1 MNTERLYEFFV
12 LSHVLNYTRAA
23 KALYIS
29 QPILTRHIQALEA
42 ELGVPLFRRTTHGV
56 TLTEA
61 GRLLSNQAEGLLE
74 KCDRALSLMRERNM
88 PVQGSVRIACELE
101 ISYAAQ
107 IREFTARFSE
117 RYPDIEL
124 VFDVI
129 AENTPPSLC
138 TRYDLVF
145 TPCEYAQLPTGVVRR
160 LIYSHGTYAVLP
172 PGHALMTK
180 SLIALHQLAGET
192 LIVPYAWEPFGPYA
206 RNWLLAEKS
215 TRGRIGC
222 IKAPNLM
229 TALFLVSTGRG
240 IVIAPRHVR
249 NMVTKDTFV
258 IGISDRDCRFN
269 EYVYYNESA
278 ENGAARLFFEEFRAE
293 YIREQA

>member
-1 MNTERLYEFFV
+1 MNTERLYEFLV
-12 LSHVLNYTRAA
+12 LSRVLNYSRAA

-29 QPILTRHIQALEA
+29 QPILTRHIQDLES
-42 ELGVPLFRRTTHGV
+42 ELGVPLFRRTTHG
-56 TLTEA
+56 TALTEA
-61 GRLLSNQAEGLLE
+61 GRLLSKQADGILE
-74 KCDRALSLMRERNM
+74 KCDRALSLMRVQNL
-88 PVQGSVRIACELE
+88 PVKGRVRIACELE
-101 ISYAAQ
+101 ISYASQ
-107 IREFTARFSE
+107 IREFTARFME

-124 VFDVI
+124 DFDVI

-138 TRYDLVF
+138 SRYDLVF
-145 TPCEYAQLPTGVVRR
+145 TPCEYAQMPAGVKRK

-249 NMVTKDTFV
+249 NMVTPDTFV
-258 IGISDRDCRFN
+258 IGISDRDCLFN
-269 EYVYYNESA
+269 EYVYYNETDQ
-278 ENGAARLFFEEFRAE
+278 NGAARLFYEEFKAE
-293 YIREQA
+293 YIREQE

>member
-1 MNTERLYEFFV
+1 MNTERLYEFLV

-101 ISYAAQ
+101 ISCAAQ

-145 TPCEYAQLPTGVVRR
+145 KPCEYAQLPTGVVRR
-160 LIYSHGTYAVLP
+160 LIYSHGTSSPQGAV
-172 PGHALMTK
+172 
-180 SLIALHQLAGET
+180 
-192 LIVPYAWEPFGPYA
+192 
-206 RNWLLAEKS
+206 
-215 TRGRIGC
+215 
-222 IKAPNLM
+222 
-229 TALFLVSTGRG
+229 
-240 IVIAPRHVR
+240 
-249 NMVTKDTFV
+249 
-258 IGISDRDCRFN
+258 
-269 EYVYYNESA
+269 
-278 ENGAARLFFEEFRAE
+278 
-293 YIREQA
+293 

>member
-1 MNTERLYEFFV
+1 M
-12 LSHVLNYTRAA
+12 
-23 KALYIS
+23 
-29 QPILTRHIQALEA
+29 
-42 ELGVPLFRRTTHGV
+42 PLFRRTTHGV

-145 TPCEYAQLPTGVVRR
+145 TPANMPNCQRASCGGSYTVTAPMPSCRR
-160 LIYSHGTYAVLP
+160 A
-172 PGHALMTK
+172 
-180 SLIALHQLAGET
+180 
-192 LIVPYAWEPFGPYA
+192 
-206 RNWLLAEKS
+206 
-215 TRGRIGC
+215 TR
-222 IKAPNLM
+222 L
-229 TALFLVSTGRG
+229 
-240 IVIAPRHVR
+240 
-249 NMVTKDTFV
+249 
-258 IGISDRDCRFN
+258 
-269 EYVYYNESA
+269 
-278 ENGAARLFFEEFRAE
+278 
-293 YIREQA
+293 

>member
-1 MNTERLYEFFV
+1 MNTERLYEFLV
-12 LSHVLNYTRAA
+12 LSRVLNYSRAA

-42 ELGVPLFRRTTHGV
+42 ELGVPLFKRSTHGV
-56 TLTEA
+56 ALTEA
-61 GRLLSNQAEGLLE
+61 GRLLSNQAEALLE
-74 KCDRALSLMRERNM
+74 KCDRALSLTRAQNL
-88 PVQGSVRIACELE
+88 PVRGSVRIASELE
-101 ISYAAQ
+101 ISYASQ
-107 IREFTARFSE
+107 IREFTARFME

-124 VFDVI
+124 EFEVV
-129 AENTPPSLC
+129 AENTPPSMC

-145 TPCEYAQLPTGVVRR
+145 TPCEYAQLPLGVTRR

-172 PGHALMTK
+172 PGHRLMTK

-192 LIVPYAWEPFGPYA
+192 LIVPFAWEPFGPYA

-222 IKAPNLM
+222 IKAPNIM
-229 TALFLVSTGRG
+229 TALFLVSPGRG

-269 EYVYYNESA
+269 EYVYYNEA
-278 ENGAARLFFEEFRAE
+278 AQNGAARLFYEEFRSE
-293 YIREQA
+293 HIRA

>member
-1 MNTERLYEFFV
+1 M
-12 LSHVLNYTRAA
+12 
-23 KALYIS
+23 
-29 QPILTRHIQALEA
+29 
-42 ELGVPLFRRTTHGV
+42 PLFRRTTHGV

-145 TPCEYAQLPTGVVRR
+145 KPCEYAQLPTGVVRR
-160 LIYSHGTYAVLP
+160 LIYSHGT
-172 PGHALMTK
+172 
-180 SLIALHQLAGET
+180 
-192 LIVPYAWEPFGPYA
+192 
-206 RNWLLAEKS
+206 
-215 TRGRIGC
+215 
-222 IKAPNLM
+222 
-229 TALFLVSTGRG
+229 
-240 IVIAPRHVR
+240 
-249 NMVTKDTFV
+249 
-258 IGISDRDCRFN
+258 
-269 EYVYYNESA
+269 
-278 ENGAARLFFEEFRAE
+278 
-293 YIREQA
+293 

>member
-1 MNTERLYEFFV
+1 MNTERLYEFLV
-12 LSHVLNYTRAA
+12 LSRVLNYSRAA

-42 ELGVPLFRRTTHGV
+42 ELGVPLLKRTTHGV
-56 TLTEA
+56 ALTEA
-61 GRLLSNQAEGLLE
+61 GRLLSNQTEGLLE
-74 KCDRALSLMRERNM
+74 KCDRALGLTRVRNM
-88 PVQGSVRIACELE
+88 PVKGRVRIACELE
-101 ISYAAQ
+101 ISYASQ
-107 IREFTARFSE
+107 IREFTHKFME

-124 VFDVI
+124 DFEVV

-138 TRYDLVF
+138 ARCDLVF
-145 TPCEYAQLPTGVVRR
+145 TPCKYAQPPAGVVRR
-160 LIYSHGTYAVLP
+160 LIFSHGTYAVLP
-172 PGHALMTK
+172 PGHKLMTK

-206 RNWLLAEKS
+206 RNWLLVEKS

-229 TALFLVSTGRG
+229 TALFLVSTGKG

-249 NMVTKDTFV
+249 NMLTKDCFV
-258 IGISDRDCRFN
+258 VGISDRDCRFN
-269 EYVYYNESA
+269 EYVYYNEA
-278 ENGAARLFFEEFRAE
+278 TDNGAARLFYEEFRAE
-293 YIREQA
+293 YIRD

>member
-229 TALFLVSTGRG
+229 TALFLVSTGHG

>member
-1 MNTERLYEFFV
+1 M
-12 LSHVLNYTRAA
+12 
-23 KALYIS
+23 
-29 QPILTRHIQALEA
+29 
-42 ELGVPLFRRTTHGV
+42 PLFRRTTHGV

-74 KCDRALSLMRERNM
+74 KCDRALSLVRERNM

-101 ISYAAQ
+101 ISCAAQ

-249 NMVTKDTFV
+249 NMVTKDTLV